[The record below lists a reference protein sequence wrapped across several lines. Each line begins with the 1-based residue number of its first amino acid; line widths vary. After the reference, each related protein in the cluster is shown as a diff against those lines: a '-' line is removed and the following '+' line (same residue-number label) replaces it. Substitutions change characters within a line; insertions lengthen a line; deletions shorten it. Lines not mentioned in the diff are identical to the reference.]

1 MGKKVWIITGSST
14 GLGRELA
21 EVLLQEGYR
30 VIATARNLESVK
42 DLTEEYPETARPF
55 LLDVTKPDQVRAAVD
70 FAVGEFGSID
80 VLVNNAGY
88 GLIGAIEEPSDRQ
101 IRDQYE
107 TNLFGAIDVM
117 RVVLPQMRKQKSGHI
132 INLSS
137 VAGFVASPSAGYYA
151 STKFALEALSES
163 MSQEVAHHNIKVT
176 IVEPGPF
183 RTDFAGRSLKAPEN
197 QLPEDYPATTKFL
210 EYFEQV
216 DRKQVGDP
224 KKAARVMIDVVESE
238 NPPLRLPLG
247 ELAIQRI
254 ETKLENVRK
263 DFAPWRQA
271 GLDTDFD
278 EADAKSTVS

>member
-42 DLTEEYPETARPF
+42 DLTEEYPETARTF
-55 LLDVTKPDQVRAAVD
+55 SLDVTKPDQVRAAVD